1 MTVNLANY
9 DRRGYRPGAGLL
21 KRTAWYITNAMLFN
35 SWLLPLSGI
44 KCSILRLFGAKIGNG
59 VVIKPRVNIKYP
71 WHLSVDSHV
80 WIGEGVWIDN
90 LARVTLE
97 SNSCLSQES
106 LLLTGNH
113 DYKDPAFGLMIEEI
127 RIEEGAWVGA
137 RCVVCP
143 GVTLARASVLTA
155 GSVLQKSSMPNGI
168 YQGIPAI
175 RIRER
180 GMAE

>member
-1 MTVNLANY
+1 MTTNLANY

-35 SWLLPLSGI
+35 SWLLPLSGV
-44 KCSILRLFGAKIGNG
+44 KCSILRWFGAKVGDG
-59 VVIKPRVNIKYP
+59 VVIKPRTNIKYP
-71 WHLSVDSHV
+71 WHLVVGNHV

-90 LARVTLE
+90 LASVTLE
-97 SNSCLSQES
+97 SNSCLSQEA

-113 DYKDPAFGLMIEEI
+113 DYKDPAFGLIIKEI

-143 GVTLARASVLTA
+143 GVTLARSSVLTA
-155 GSVLQKSSMPNGI
+155 GSVLQKSSMPDGI
-168 YQGIPAI
+168 YQGCPAI

-180 GMAE
+180 RMTG